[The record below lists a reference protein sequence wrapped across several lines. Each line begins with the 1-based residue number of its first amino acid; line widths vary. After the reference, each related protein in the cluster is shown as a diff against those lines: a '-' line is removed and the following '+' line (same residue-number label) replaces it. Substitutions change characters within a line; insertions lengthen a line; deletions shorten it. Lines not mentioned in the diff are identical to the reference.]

1 MYKCKKVC
9 PPCVWCKQ
17 TTILTA
23 NWIWL
28 WGRRRKEVAAT
39 ETDIQSHPLRPGLE
53 TERTVSYAYWHGRK
67 DRGVKG
73 EVRRRAQVTALSCRC
88 HPQIKDPPPPGCH
101 MHRTQYRLYSQ
112 YHLAPF
118 CFICLPGGGL
128 PVWSSFFLPSRCC
141 QQNHSLLFSSC
152 SHSVTEKKQ
161 KNISHLHTRCFYF
174 FYFTSSVLTVC
185 LTISHCFHFP
195 HTLSHFYI
203 FLASRVFLI
212 WHQSLLYFWESYF
225 RSTKSLAASWVEGII
240 WISFTS
246 FLWNFTKSTQR
257 NTQS

>member
-1 MYKCKKVC
+1 MYKCKTVC
-9 PPCVWCKQ
+9 HPCVRCKQ

-28 WGRRRKEVAAT
+28 WGRRRKVAAT

-53 TERTVSYAYWHGRK
+53 TERTVSHSYWHGRK

-161 KNISHLHTRCFYF
+161 KNISHLHTRCFF
-174 FYFTSSVLTVC
+174 FLFYLFSIDCMSHHLILLSFPTHSVPFLHISSLQ
-185 LTISHCFHFP
+185 S
-195 HTLSHFYI
+195 
-203 FLASRVFLI
+203 FLI
-212 WHQSLLYFWESYF
+212 RHQSLLYFWESYF